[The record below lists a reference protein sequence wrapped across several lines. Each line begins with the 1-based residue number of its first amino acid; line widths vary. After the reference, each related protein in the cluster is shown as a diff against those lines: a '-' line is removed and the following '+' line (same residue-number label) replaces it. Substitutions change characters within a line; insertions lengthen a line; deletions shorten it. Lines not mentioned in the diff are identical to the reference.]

1 MPEVPGKLK
10 SLVSQKYGLFAI
22 FRRPFAPL
30 TVSPEELYPLSEG
43 RHKQPQMTAHG
54 SRFQTALL
62 LFVQIGYS
70 IQMTWTEDETP
81 AIGPLD
87 GIRVA
92 DFSRVLAGPFAT
104 MMLADFGADVIKI
117 EHPNGDDTRA
127 WVPPV
132 DANGMG
138 SYFASVNRNKRSVIC
153 DLRTEGGL
161 AEARALALS
170 ADVVIEN
177 FRPGVMEQYG
187 LDYPTLQAERPELV
201 YCSITGFGRTN
212 GAALPGY
219 DLLVQA
225 VGGLMSVTGAPDSEP
240 SKVGVAL
247 VDVLTGQ
254 NAVVGVLAALRSR
267 DQTGLGQRVDVNL
280 LSSLLAG
287 LVNQASSTLATGVAP
302 KRLGNAHPS
311 IAPYETFRTLDDP
324 IAIAVGTDK
333 QFSAL
338 VEVLGL
344 PELAADAR
352 FDHNANRLAHRAVL
366 KSLIEEQLETRSAAA
381 WTARLA
387 DARVP
392 AGKVNS
398 IAEALDLAALL
409 GLAPVVSVTDSN
421 LSRVSRQIAN
431 PISLSETPARYRR
444 PPPLLGEHAGAT
456 FFSTSQP

>member
-1 MPEVPGKLK
+1 M
-10 SLVSQKYGLFAI
+10 SW
-22 FRRPFAPL
+22 
-30 TVSPEELYPLSEG
+30 
-43 RHKQPQMTAHG
+43 TA
-54 SRFQTALL
+54 
-62 LFVQIGYS
+62 
-70 IQMTWTEDETP
+70 EETP
-81 AIGPLD
+81 ATGPLD

-117 EHPNGDDTRA
+117 EHPLGDDTRA

-132 DANGMG
+132 DENGMG
-138 SYFASVNRNKRSVIC
+138 SYFASVNRNKRSVVC
-153 DLRTEGGL
+153 DLRTERGL
-161 AEARALALS
+161 AEARALALN

-187 LDYPTLQAERPELV
+187 LDYATLKAESPELV
-201 YCSITGFGRTN
+201 YCSITGFGRAG

-225 VGGLMSVTGAPDSEP
+225 VGGLMSVTGSPDSEP

-254 NAVVGVLAALRSR
+254 NAVIGILAALRSR
-267 DQTGLGQRVDVNL
+267 DETGRGQRVDVNL

-311 IAPYETFRTLDDP
+311 IAPYETFCTLDDP
-324 IAIAVGTDK
+324 IAVAVGTDK
-333 QFSAL
+333 QFGAL
-338 VEVLGL
+338 VEVLGV
-344 PELAADAR
+344 PELATDAR
-352 FDHNANRLAHRAVL
+352 FGSNTTRLEHRAVL
-366 KSLIEEQLETRSAAA
+366 KAMLEEQLATRPAAE
-381 WTARLA
+381 WTARLSA
-387 DARVP
+387 ARVP

-409 GLAPVVSVTDSN
+409 GLAPVVPVTDAAS
-421 LSRVSRQIAN
+421 SRVSRQIAN
-431 PISLSETPARYRR
+431 PIGLSDTPARYLR
-444 PPPLLGEHAGAT
+444 PPPLLDEHSGAT
-456 FFSTSQP
+456 FFTTNNASSPLVLSKNRP

>member
-1 MPEVPGKLK
+1 M
-10 SLVSQKYGLFAI
+10 S
-22 FRRPFAPL
+22 
-30 TVSPEELYPLSEG
+30 
-43 RHKQPQMTAHG
+43 
-54 SRFQTALL
+54 
-62 LFVQIGYS
+62 
-70 IQMTWTEDETP
+70 WTDDETP
-81 AIGPLD
+81 PTGPPDGPMNGPLDGPLD

-117 EHPNGDDTRA
+117 EHPRGDDTRA

-132 DANGMG
+132 DENGMG
-138 SYFASVNRNKRSVIC
+138 SYFASVNRNKRSVVC
-153 DLRTEGGL
+153 DLRTEAGL

-187 LDYPTLQAERPELV
+187 LDYDSLTQERPELV
-201 YCSITGFGRTN
+201 YCSITGFGRAG

-225 VGGLMSVTGAPDSEP
+225 VGGLMSVTGSPDSEP

-247 VDVLTGQ
+247 VDVITGQ
-254 NAVVGVLAALRSR
+254 NAVVGILAALRSR

-333 QFSAL
+333 QFSSL
-338 VEVLGL
+338 VQELGV
-344 PELAADAR
+344 PELATDGR
-352 FDHNANRLAHRAVL
+352 FGSNANRLAHRSEL
-366 KSLIEEQLETRSAAA
+366 KALLEEQLKTRPAAE
-381 WTARLA
+381 WTTSLST
-387 DARVP
+387 ARVP

-409 GLAPVVSVTDSN
+409 GLAPVVPVTDSVG
-421 LSRVSRQIAN
+421 SRVSRQIAN
-431 PISLSETPARYRR
+431 PITLSGTPARYLR

-456 FFSTSQP
+456 FDPPQTHSIRFTD

>member
-1 MPEVPGKLK
+1 MTRFEDVT
-10 SLVSQKYGLFAI
+10 
-22 FRRPFAPL
+22 L
-30 TVSPEELYPLSEG
+30 T
-43 RHKQPQMTAHG
+43 T
-54 SRFQTALL
+54 
-62 LFVQIGYS
+62 
-70 IQMTWTEDETP
+70 
-81 AIGPLD
+81 GPLD

-104 MMLADFGADVIKI
+104 MILADFGADVIKI
-117 EHPNGDDTRA
+117 EHPLGDDTRA

-132 DANGMG
+132 DENGMG
-138 SYFASVNRNKRSVIC
+138 SYFASVNRNKRSVVC
-153 DLRTEGGL
+153 DLHTDSGL
-161 AEARALALS
+161 AEARALALG

-187 LDYPTLQAERPELV
+187 LDYATLTAERPELV
-201 YCSITGFGRTN
+201 YCSITGFGRTG

-254 NAVVGVLAALRSR
+254 NAVVGILAALRWR
-267 DQTGLGQRVDVNL
+267 DQSGLGQRVDVNL

-302 KRLGNAHPS
+302 TRLGNAHPS

-333 QFSAL
+333 QFSNL

-344 PELAADAR
+344 PDLAADTR
-352 FDHNANRLAHRAVL
+352 FDRNANRLAHRAVL
-366 KSLIEEQLETRSAAA
+366 KALLEERLETRSAAA
-381 WTARLA
+381 WTAQLSL
-387 DARVP
+387 ARVP

-398 IAEALDLAALL
+398 IAEALDLATLL
-409 GLAPVVSVTDSN
+409 GLAPVVPVKDAAGF
-421 LSRVSRQIAN
+421 RVSQQIAN
-431 PISLSETPARYRR
+431 PISLSATPARYLR
-444 PPPLLGEHAGAT
+444 PPPLLGEHTGASFYDAGGAL
-456 FFSTSQP
+456 STR